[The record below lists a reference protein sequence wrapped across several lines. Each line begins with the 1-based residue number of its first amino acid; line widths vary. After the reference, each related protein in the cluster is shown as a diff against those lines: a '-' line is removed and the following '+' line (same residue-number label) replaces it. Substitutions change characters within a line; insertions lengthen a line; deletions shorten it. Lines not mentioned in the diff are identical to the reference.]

1 MVLVSVR
8 VFVCLLRERS
18 ALESGEGIIVY
29 IIYLIL
35 RRPTKNGRI
44 DTICILITR
53 MMIMLLSCI
62 HSAAH
67 AAQQRRANAVM
78 LELVYG

>member
-1 MVLVSVR
+1 
-8 VFVCLLRERS
+8 
-18 ALESGEGIIVY
+18 
-29 IIYLIL
+29 
-35 RRPTKNGRI
+35 
-44 DTICILITR
+44 

-78 LELVYG
+78 LEQVYANPPSPYAWNVSIKQIKYISTFEMLSRSLEMGQAL